1 MTRGGQAVDGA
12 HEFPQVIAAVE
23 DDAWSETPELEAVAA
38 RACAAAFTVAGVPAA
53 GRAVSI
59 LFASDAEIAD
69 LNRDHRGK
77 DGATN
82 VLSWPAHDLA
92 PDTPGARPPAPPPP
106 RLMPGEE
113 AEEIGDLALAHGVC
127 AREAQAQGIAL
138 SAHLTHLILHGT
150 LHCLGYDHISDA
162 DAAVMEGLE
171 RDAMQAMGLHD
182 PFEDPNADDTTSL
195 MEGTDAD

>member
-1 MTRGGQAVDGA
+1 MRTGDLGDGA
-12 HEFPQVIAAVE
+12 QDFPHVVAAIE
-23 DDAWSETPELEAVAA
+23 DDAWNDVPDLEGIAA
-38 RACAAAFTVAGVPAA
+38 RGCAAAFMAAGVPASA
-53 GRAVSI
+53 RAVSI

-77 DGATN
+77 AGPTN

-92 PDTPGARPPAPPPP
+92 PDAPGARPPPPPAP
-106 RLMPGEE
+106 RLMPGEG
-113 AEEIGDLALAHGVC
+113 AEDIGDIALAHGVC
-127 AREAQAQGIAL
+127 ANEARAQGIAL

-150 LHCLGYDHISDA
+150 LHCLGYDHISHA

-182 PFEDPNADDTTSL
+182 PYEDPNADDTTPL

>member
-1 MTRGGQAVDGA
+1 MIGAQPVDMGQ
-12 HEFPQVIAAVE
+12 FPQISVAVE
-23 DDAWSETPELEAVAA
+23 DSAWDEVADLESVAA
-38 RACAAAFTVAGVPAA
+38 RACAAAFAAAGVVPE

-59 LFASDAEIAD
+59 LFASDDEIAD

-77 DGATN
+77 AGPTN

-92 PDTPGARPPAPPPP
+92 PDAPGARPPAPPAPH
-106 RLMPGEE
+106 LMPGEE
-113 AEEIGDLALAHGVC
+113 AEDIGDLALAYGVC
-127 AREAQAQGIAL
+127 ASEARARGIAL

-150 LHCLGYDHISDA
+150 LHCLGYDHISDP

-171 RDAMQAMGLHD
+171 QDAMRAMGLHD
-182 PFEDPNADDTTSL
+182 PYETTDGDDAPSL